1 METINLDKDYKSFK
15 NKVAGEKGRGLGML
29 SVDEVWNGKF
39 LTEEAYDRVE
49 SPTEDTVIF
58 KPNSDIPLAY
68 VVCDAYPD
76 DQVFECL
83 KTIEDTT
90 KMRANASGPILEE
103 DMKAKG
109 IIEYRLRT
117 PNSYQEKTK
126 AGKWGMIA
134 YANEIYS
141 VMAGW
146 KRGRFTG
153 GIEASGWTKDNPD
166 KFEILKDISVY
177 NEKAF
182 EKVDSERYNAQK
194 TFAETSILPE
204 HRVGIVTTLSMNRY
218 SDLGLG
224 SKGMSVHV
232 DSGDT
237 EAGMTTMCHFRDK
250 EYEGAYLTFPR
261 YKIAID
267 APHNSVIIADSLEL
281 HGVTQIKGEGT
292 RYTCVAYCDR
302 RLATM
307 GQLGKTPKKIGK
319 YSEGATLGE
328 FL

>member
-1 METINLDKDYKSFK
+1 MIKIKLETDHQSFK
-15 NKVAGEKGRGLGML
+15 KLGGDGTPML
-29 SVDEVWNGKF
+29 TVDKVWNGNF
-39 LTEEAYDRVE
+39 LTGEAYDRVE
-49 SPTEDTVIF
+49 SPMEDTVIY
-58 KPNSDIPLAY
+58 KPSGDIPLAY
-68 VVCDAYPD
+68 VVCNAYPD

-90 KMRANASGPILEE
+90 RMRANASGPILEE

-109 IIEYRLRT
+109 IKRSDYKLRT
-117 PNSYQEKTK
+117 PNSYQVKTK

-153 GIEASGWTKDNPD
+153 AIEESGWSKDNPE
-166 KFEILKDISVY
+166 KFEILKQIGKY
-177 NEKAF
+177 NEIAF
-182 EKVDSERYNAQK
+182 EKVDPKRYTAQRV
-194 TFAETSILPE
+194 FAEEFILPE

-237 EAGMTTMCHFRDK
+237 EAGMTTMCHFRDGV
-250 EYEGAYLTFPR
+250 YEGAYLTFPR

-267 APHNSVIIADSLEL
+267 APHNSVIIADSLEF
-281 HGVTQIKGEGT
+281 HGVTSISGEGT

-307 GQLGKTPKKIGK
+307 GQLGKTEKKIGK
-319 YSEGATLGE
+319 YSNNATLE
-328 FL
+328 KFL

>member
-1 METINLDKDYKSFK
+1 METIKLTKDYGNNQSQEKW
-15 NKVAGEKGRGLGML
+15 AG
-29 SVDEVWNGKF
+29 NF
-39 LTEEAYDRVE
+39 LTEEAYEQVV
-49 SPTEDTVIF
+49 SPTKDTAIF
-58 KPNSDIPLAY
+58 KPGASLYDDVPLAY

-76 DQVFECL
+76 TKVIDCL
-83 KTIEDTT
+83 KTIEETT
-90 KMRANASGPILEE
+90 SMRANASGPILEE

-109 IIEYRLRT
+109 ITEYRLRT
-117 PNSYQEKTK
+117 PNSYQVKTK
-126 AGKWGMIA
+126 KGDWGMIA
-134 YANEIYS
+134 YANEIHS

-146 KRGRFTG
+146 KRGRFSG
-153 GIEASGWTKDNPD
+153 AIEASGWTKDNPD
-166 KFEILKDISVY
+166 KFEILKDIPLY

-182 EKVDSERYNAQK
+182 EKVDPKRYESQK
-194 TFAETSILPE
+194 IFAETSVSTE

-237 EAGMTTMCHFRDK
+237 EAGMTTMCHFRDG
-250 EYEGAYLTFPR
+250 EYEGAYLCFPR

-267 APHNSVIIADSLEL
+267 APDNSVIIADSLEL
-281 HGVTQIKGEGT
+281 HGVTPIKGEGT

-302 RLATM
+302 RLATI
-307 GQLGKTPKKIGK
+307 GQLGKTVKKIGK
-319 YSEGATLGE
+319 YSDGATLGE

>member
-1 METINLDKDYKSFK
+1 MQIVKLRKDFGNSQTK
-15 NKVAGEKGRGLGML
+15 EKWSG
-29 SVDEVWNGKF
+29 NF
-39 LTEEAYDRVE
+39 LTKEAYEQVI
-49 SPTEDTVIF
+49 SPTEDTAIY
-58 KPNSDIPLAY
+58 KPGASLFENTPLAY

-90 KMRANASGPILEE
+90 RMRANASGPILEE

-109 IIEYRLRT
+109 ITEYRLRT
-117 PNSYQEKTK
+117 PNSYQVKTK

-153 GIEASGWTKDNPD
+153 AIEESGWSKDNPER
-166 KFEILKDISVY
+166 FEILKQIGKY
-177 NEKAF
+177 NEIAF

-194 TFAETSILPE
+194 IFAEASILPE

-224 SKGMSVHV
+224 SEGMSVHV

-237 EAGMTTMCHFRDK
+237 EAGMTTMCHFRDG

-261 YKIAID
+261 YKLAID
-267 APHNSVIIADSLEL
+267 APHNSVIIADSLEF
-281 HGVTQIKGEGT
+281 HGVTSISGEGT

-302 RLATM
+302 RLATK
-307 GQLGKTPKKIGK
+307 GQLGKTEKKIGK
-319 YSEGATLGE
+319 YSDGATLGD